1 MEVNLVASGIQE
13 EDAFGV
19 NENYHNDNPVLEGEN
34 ETCGICMDTIIDR
47 GVLDCCHH
55 WFCFACIDNWATITN
70 LCPLCQNE
78 FQVITCVPVYD
89 TVGSNKV
96 DDDPSSRD
104 DDWSVEGM
112 NNTVSFP
119 SYYIDENS
127 VICLDGDGCKV
138 RSGSAKMEE
147 DSSLDTSIACDSCDL
162 WYHAFCVG
170 FDPES
175 TSENTWLCPRC
186 VVGEMPQNSD
196 VGSIQRSN
204 GQYDLENSD
213 SLTEDT
219 FSRKVSVSSVDTG
232 DTAVVVSMVGDSGQS
247 ILPNVEVGKGF
258 ETESLVSASEDRHE
272 SEIPSGVK
280 TIKLEAQELELSL
293 SCDTSFSLPS
303 NALAHKQVKSS
314 TGESMNDL
322 CSFDGLKSSSGK
334 LNESHISKKLS
345 DSQSN
350 MGLNLGLCGGSFLSV
365 DTNST
370 GTEHHDTK
378 DLKQHNPSE
387 EYLPKADR
395 IVPDASS
402 DAPAMTGGK
411 RKRTDCSDGVSA
423 DDRDTNPKLK
433 NKVAVKK
440 IRDGEKIQ
448 QIASKD
454 QAKACLSDSGNGS
467 SLTVVPKDSELKCHP
482 VLNPT
487 SEILSIVRT
496 TNRKSSKG
504 LAGPKSV
511 KSSEEQDSMA
521 SLRVKKIMRRDA
533 EDKESS
539 MVVQRLRKEIR
550 EAVRNKS
557 SKDIGENQ
565 FDPKLLDA
573 FRAALAGSKTEPVK
587 KLSQLALKARKSM
600 LEKGK
605 VRENLTK
612 KIYGTSNGRRKRAWD
627 RDCQIE
633 FWKHRCIGEPEK
645 IETLKSVLGL
655 LNGSSQGSDTK
666 HESDTQSTSPILS
679 RLYLADTSVFP
690 RKDNIKPLL
699 ALKAAGNSEQNDKQ
713 LTTMELCSKPSLDN
727 VTSTSSE
734 TTKVSSKVGVPLL
747 ETNGNK
753 NDSPSSDNSAA
764 SNKGHE
770 DRHSEGSLVSS
781 SGGSK
786 LKTKKDVVDKTG
798 DIKVDKRKWALEVL
812 ARKMSG
818 TGRNTT
824 NEKQE
829 GNSVLKGNYPL
840 LAQLPVDMK
849 PVLSPSH
856 HNKVP
861 MSVRQTQLYRL
872 TEHLLRKANL
882 PVIRR
887 TANTELAVADAIN
900 IEKEIADRSN
910 SKLVY
915 LNLCSQEILHLS
927 KGNKASGTP
936 VLSSS
941 PSSVHADRSGE
952 AVHEPSTDPV
962 TEEALRNAG
971 LLSDSPPNSPRSNM
985 EVPAEEDDP
994 SLDIREEGPD
1004 NVFEMDEN
1012 PDLDI
1017 YGDFEYN
1024 LEDEDYIGA
1033 TATKVSNVQP
1043 EEGASKI
1050 RVVFSTFQ
1058 PETTNHTLDL
1068 GSTEKVV
1075 EVQKDSSCMLENDT
1089 HSGLENSTRECETDK
1104 SCVPLESIFG
1114 KEGEE
1119 LSVAECEE
1127 LYGPDKEPLI
1137 KEFPGASEILYA
1149 SIDAGLVKDNYPKE
1163 NESCGPKPTEEI
1175 TSPSGNENHGKNI
1188 SVASLGCTSSGGEDS
1203 TNHSQPDGSGE
1214 RKKKS
1219 NTDSKDQSN
1228 SINSISKKVEAYIK
1242 EHIRP
1247 LCKSGVITTEQYK
1260 WAVAKTTEKVMK
1272 YHSKAKS
1279 ASFLIKEGEKVK
1291 KLAEQYVETSQ
1302 KKEKG
1307 DPL

>member
-1 MEVNLVASGIQE
+1 MFDEMEVNLVASGIQE
-13 EDAFGV
+13 EEEAFGV
-19 NENYHNDNPVLEGEN
+19 DENYTNDNPVVEGEN

-47 GVLDCCHH
+47 GVLDCCQH

-89 TVGSNKV
+89 TVGSNKL
-96 DDDPSSRD
+96 DDDSSARD
-104 DDWSVEGM
+104 DDWSIEGT

-127 VICLDGDGCKV
+127 VICLDGDHCKV
-138 RSGSAKMEE
+138 RSGLAKMEE
-147 DSSLDTSIACDSCDL
+147 NSNLDTSIACDSCDL

-170 FDPES
+170 FDPEN
-175 TSENTWLCPRC
+175 TSENMWLCPRC
-186 VVGEMPQNSD
+186 VAGDMPQNSD
-196 VGSIQRSN
+196 AGSVQRSN
-204 GQYDLENSD
+204 SQCDLENRE

-232 DTAVVVSMVGDSGQS
+232 DTAVVVSMVTDSGM
-247 ILPNVEVGKGF
+247 ITV
-258 ETESLVSASEDRHE
+258 
-272 SEIPSGVK
+272 
-280 TIKLEAQELELSL
+280 KLEAQELELSL

-303 NALAHKQVKSS
+303 NALAHKQLRSS
-314 TGESMNDL
+314 AGESIYDL
-322 CSFDGLKSSSGK
+322 RSFDDVKSSSGK
-334 LNESHISKKLS
+334 LNESHISERLS
-345 DSQSN
+345 DSQCS
-350 MGLNLGLCGGSFLSV
+350 MDLNLGLSAGLIMSV

-370 GTEHHDTK
+370 GTEHDDAK
-378 DLKQHNPSE
+378 DVKQHYPTE

-395 IVPDASS
+395 IVQDANS
-402 DAPAMTGGK
+402 DAPDMTGGK
-411 RKRTDCSDGVSA
+411 RKRTDCSDGVCA
-423 DDRDTNPKLK
+423 DDRGTNPKIK
-433 NKVAVKK
+433 NKVPVKK

-448 QIASKD
+448 QIAFKD
-454 QAKACLSDSGNGS
+454 KAKAQLSDSGNGS
-467 SLTVVPKDSELKCHP
+467 SLTVVPKDSKLKCHP
-482 VLNPT
+482 ILDPT

-496 TNRKSSKG
+496 TNHKSSKG
-504 LAGPKSV
+504 LAGSNSDLQ
-511 KSSEEQDSMA
+511 SSEEQDSMA

-539 MVVQRLRKEIR
+539 VVVQRLRKEIR

-587 KLSQLALKARKSM
+587 KLSDLALKARKSM

-655 LNGSSQGSDTK
+655 LNGSSKKLDTK
-666 HESDTQSTSPILS
+666 PESNTHESTSPILS

-690 RKDNIKPLL
+690 RKDNIKPLV
-699 ALKAAGNSEQNDKQ
+699 AVGNSEPNDK
-713 LTTMELCSKPSLDN
+713 LCATDPCSKPLLDN
-727 VTSTSSE
+727 LTSTS
-734 TTKVSSKVGVPLL
+734 TDMNKVSSKVGLPLL

-753 NDSPSSDNSAA
+753 NNPPGSDNGAA
-764 SNKGHE
+764 SKKVHQ
-770 DRHSEGSLVSS
+770 DRHSRGSLAAS

-786 LKTKKDVVDKTG
+786 LKTKDVVHKTG

-818 TGRNTT
+818 TGKNTT
-824 NEKQE
+824 NEKQQD
-829 GNSVLKGNYPL
+829 NSGLKGNYPL
-840 LAQLPVDMK
+840 LAQLPTDMK
-849 PVLSPSH
+849 PVLSPCR
-856 HNKVP
+856 HNKIP
-861 MSVRQTQLYRL
+861 MSVRQTQLYRM

-887 TANTELAVADAIN
+887 TADTELAVADATN

-927 KGNKASGTP
+927 KGNKASGNT
-936 VLSSS
+936 VFSSS
-941 PSSVHADRSGE
+941 QSSACADRSGE
-952 AVHEPSTDPV
+952 ALVEPSSDPL

-971 LLSDSPPNSPRSNM
+971 LLSDSPPNSPHSNM
-985 EVPAEEDDP
+985 EVPAKEDDP
-994 SLDIREEGPD
+994 SLDTREEGPD
-1004 NVFEMDEN
+1004 NVFEMDVN

-1033 TATKVSNVQP
+1033 TATKVSNMEP
-1043 EEGASKI
+1043 EGGASKI
-1050 RVVFSTFQ
+1050 KVVFSTLQ
-1058 PETTNHTLDL
+1058 PEISNHTIDL

-1089 HSGLENSTRECETDK
+1089 FSGLENSTKECETDN

-1119 LSVAECEE
+1119 LSAAECEE

-1137 KEFPGASEILYA
+1137 QRFPGASEILYG
-1149 SIDAGLVKDNYPKE
+1149 SIDAGLVKDNYLKE
-1163 NESCGPKPTEEI
+1163 TESCGPKPTEEI
-1175 TSPSGNENHGKNI
+1175 TSPSGIENQATNMTV
-1188 SVASLGCTSSGGEDS
+1188 SSLGCNSSGGEDS
-1203 TNHSQPDGSGE
+1203 MNHSQPDGSGE
-1214 RKKKS
+1214 RNKKP
-1219 NTDSKDQSN
+1219 NGECKDQSN
-1228 SINSISKKVEAYIK
+1228 NINSISKKVEAYIK

-1307 DPL
+1307 EAL